1 MNPRTLIAMLAVAFL
16 AIAAGLSTTV
26 RAASAETTE
35 DGAVVIAAQDQAFV
49 PSTVTVKGGGPV
61 TLRLDNRDTF
71 DNEHD
76 IEVRDADFKTLAK
89 TPGTCFGPCQLSLT
103 FTPPAPGTYSFI
115 CIVHDDM
122 NGVLIVN

>member
-1 MNPRTLIAMLAVAFL
+1 MKPRTLIAMLAVAFL
-16 AIAAGLSTTV
+16 AIAVGLSTTV
-26 RAASAETTE
+26 RTASAEATE
-35 DGAVVIAAQDQAFV
+35 VVIVAQDQAFV
-49 PSTVTVKGGGPV
+49 PSTVTVNGGGPV
-61 TLRLDNRDTF
+61 TIRLDNRDTF

-89 TPGTCFGPCQLSLT
+89 TPGTCFGPCQLTLT
-103 FTPPAPGTYSFI
+103 FTPAAPGTYSFI